1 MHMSAARTFQ
11 DLIVWQKS
19 HQFVLQVYRQS
30 TEFPR
35 SEIYGLRARSRIT
48 SHFWA
53 PIHPVWRRYSSVEY
67 CRYAPSSRLASR
79 APRRPQECE
88 LILDRTLTQQLR
100 RAAVSIPANI
110 AEGFKKRGRTDK
122 ARFMNIA
129 QGSLEETRYY
139 LILAMDLG
147 YLDSQKL
154 LNDLEEIGRILGA
167 YSRTLR
173 SPAS

>member
-30 TEFPR
+30 TDFPR
-35 SEIYGLRARSRIT
+35 SEVYG
-48 SHFWA
+48 
-53 PIHPVWRRYSSVEY
+53 
-67 CRYAPSSRLASR
+67 
-79 APRRPQECE
+79 
-88 LILDRTLTQQLR
+88 LTQQLR

-129 QGSLEETRYY
+129 RGSLEETRYD

-147 YLDSQKL
+147 YMDSQKL
-154 LNDLEEIGRILGA
+154 LNDLEEVGRIFGA